1 MKHIFPRLDIMIAYS
16 CNISC
21 AGCISISDR
30 KREGVASL
38 EEITDWVS
46 KWSEYVNPAVI
57 VIFGGE
63 PCIHP
68 DLSAICKVIRTAWPN
83 STIRLITNG
92 YLLSNFAANSWF
104 DYGKF
109 EIQVSVHRA
118 DHKDKINSAIK
129 NILDQRSGWQVT
141 QHNKEG
147 SHKQL
152 AWQLEDFTIFKSVFK
167 DFVVPYQQQGSKI
180 LPWNSDPAEAYKI
193 CGAATTP
200 ILYKGRLYKC
210 PPVANAI
217 DLTGENWFGY
227 TAYDIN
233 SDLAKFVDNINKPE
247 NVCSQCPSQEQA
259 VVIDHFNK
267 KNVIVKSKNIS

>member
-38 EEITDWVS
+38 VEITEWVTA
-46 KWSEYVNPAVI
+46 WADYVNPKVV

-68 DLSAICKVIRTAWPN
+68 DLLAICKVIRTAWPMA
-83 STIRLITNG
+83 TIRLITNG
-92 YLLSNFAANSWF
+92 YLLSNFTADSWF
-104 DYGKF
+104 EYGKF
-109 EIQVSVHRA
+109 EIQVSVHRS
-118 DHKDKINSAIK
+118 DHKDIINSAIK
-129 NILDQRSGWQVT
+129 NILNQRTGWQVS
-141 QHNKEG
+141 QHSNEG

-152 AWQLEDFTIFKSVFK
+152 AWQIQDFSIYKSMFK
-167 DFVVPYQQQGSKI
+167 DFVVPYQQQGQTL
-180 LPWNSDPAEAYKI
+180 LPWHSDPAAAYKI
-193 CGAATTP
+193 CGAAATP

-217 DLTGENWFGY
+217 DLTGENWFEY

-233 SDLAKFVDNINKPE
+233 SDLSKFVDNIHKPE
-247 NVCSQCPSQEQA
+247 AVCGQCPSQEQA
-259 VVIDHFNK
+259 VIIDHFDK